1 MSSRRRKSSG
11 DSIDSRSHSFDSTE
25 KQHITANSNRVTNQI
40 PIKRR
45 QREPTVEIVSPSP
58 IPDKCKYFIGL
69 EKNTH
74 FVGYP
79 AE

>member
-25 KQHITANSNRVTNQI
+25 KQHINANGNRVINQI

-45 QREPTVEIVSPSP
+45 QREPTVENVSPSP
-58 IPDKCKYFIGL
+58 IPDKSKYFIGL
-69 EKNTH
+69 EKNIH
-74 FVGYP
+74 FVGYL